1 MEKNNTEVEGK
12 SDVTEITSATKVLSI
27 GDDESP
33 EREKNR
39 NTDILQENLR
49 KHLCQLLTGS
59 RTPIDVDVDWDKVDR
74 FGVASIKEDNQPRR
88 YHFYVLHGN
97 NYKPGEI
104 SSGPVFDGNAMME
117 IVRKRLKEE
126 NWISKNVIET
136 PLKAKLGSEPYA
148 SDQYIQQI
156 VSEALYGESPRIFS
170 VFMLANENN
179 IDIVVVHF

>member
-1 MEKNNTEVEGK
+1 MEENNTEVKEK
-12 SDVTEITSATKVLSI
+12 SDVAELTSKTKVLSI

-33 EREKNR
+33 AREKNR

-49 KHLCQLLTGS
+49 KHFCQLLTGS
-59 RTPIDVDVDWDKVDR
+59 RIAIDVVPDWDKVDR
-74 FGVASIKEDNQPRR
+74 FGAASIKEGNQPRR

-104 SSGPVFDGNAMME
+104 ISGPVFDGNAMME
-117 IVRKRLKEE
+117 VVRNRLKEE

-148 SDQYIQQI
+148 YDQYIQQI
-156 VSEALYGESPRIFS
+156 VSEALYGESPRIFRF
-170 VFMLANENN
+170 VQYLHRNYK
-179 IDIVVVHF
+179 